1 MLVNI
6 TQYRGSVEIFNNR
19 NFVFRS
25 KFQNFIDHKCWSSN
39 NLYFKLRYTI
49 FPVNLMLFLAFV
61 FVLSSRSSR
70 LSETYLDLNILPDDS
85 NLEVPGYNFVCSYHP
100 SNKKTWRCLY
110 ILQEL
115 LAFKNRRYQLFKR
128 VYEV

>member
-6 TQYRGSVEIFNNR
+6 TQYRGSAEIFNNR

-39 NLYFKLRYTI
+39 NLYFKLHYTI
-49 FPVNLMLFLAFV
+49 FPMNLMLFLTFV
-61 FVLSSRSSR
+61 FVLSSR

-85 NLEVPGYNFVCSYHP
+85 NLEVPGYNFVCSYIFQITKRGGVCIYYKSYLP
-100 SNKKTWRCLY
+100 LRIVDTCL
-110 ILQEL
+110 
-115 LAFKNRRYQLFKR
+115 
-128 VYEV
+128 

>member
-1 MLVNI
+1 M
-6 TQYRGSVEIFNNR
+6 
-19 NFVFRS
+19 
-25 KFQNFIDHKCWSSN
+25 
-39 NLYFKLRYTI
+39 NLL
-49 FPVNLMLFLAFV
+49 LFLAFV
-61 FVLSSRSSR
+61 LVLSSS

-85 NLEVPGYNFVCSYHP
+85 NLEVPGYNFVCSYRP

-110 ILQEL
+110 ILEEL

>member
-39 NLYFKLRYTI
+39 NLYFKLHYTI
-49 FPVNLMLFLAFV
+49 FPMNLLLFLAFV
-61 FVLSSRSSR
+61 LVLSSS